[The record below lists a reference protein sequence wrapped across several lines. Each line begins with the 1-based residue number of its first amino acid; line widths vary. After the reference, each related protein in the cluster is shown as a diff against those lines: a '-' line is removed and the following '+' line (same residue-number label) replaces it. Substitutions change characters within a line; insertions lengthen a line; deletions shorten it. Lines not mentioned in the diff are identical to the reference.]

1 MSLTAEQ
8 STSGLDLDVRPL
20 SGRIGSEI
28 VGSNLHELDDALVA
42 GIRAAILEHKVVF
55 FRSQHLSEE
64 QHRALTGSLG
74 TITLGHPTLPIEDG
88 HAEVFDLDSLKGAS
102 ANHWHTDVTFVDR
115 PPAFSVLRSLVIP
128 PVGGDTLWANTE
140 AGYEDLPKDLKVLAE
155 SNRAVHTNGQDYGR
169 LDVKE
174 TKEGSVSREEEEYIK
189 TFVSTVFET
198 EHPIVSVHPETG
210 RRGLL
215 LGGFAARI
223 AGHSTAESVDIV
235 RTLQSYV
242 VRPENTV
249 RWKWTEGDVIIW
261 DNRATQHYA
270 INDYRGAARRVQR
283 MTTLGEP
290 IVGVDGSTSKSV
302 RGDATYYYSA
312 AEAGAR

>member
-1 MSLTAEQ
+1 MAARCDDWFSRYVEKHITDGGRAAVRRHREA
-8 STSGLDLDVRPL
+8 GDLCAIVTGASPYASRPL
-20 SGRIGSEI
+20 ARR
-28 VGSNLHELDDALVA
+28 L
-42 GIRAAILEHKVVF
+42 GIDHV
-55 FRSQHLSEE
+55 
-64 QHRALTGSLG
+64 
-74 TITLGHPTLPIEDG
+74 
-88 HAEVFDLDSLKGAS
+88 
-102 ANHWHTDVTFVDR
+102 
-115 PPAFSVLRSLVIP
+115 
-128 PVGGDTLWANTE
+128 
-140 AGYEDLPKDLKVLAE
+140 
-155 SNRAVHTNGQDYGR
+155 
-169 LDVKE
+169 
-174 TKEGSVSREEEEYIK
+174 
-189 TFVSTVFET
+189 VSTVFET